1 MSRRE
6 NAAATLLMAVICAGS
21 LSISSA
27 LAAASNADVVNAIEA
42 AHVFDQSTRLSVRI
56 SGDTVDVSTYRD
68 EKENENDRKIN
79 AVLVAKAVI
88 DSTGDSIVR
97 VNVYYYGRDLSSFQ
111 QVSVSAGDVKAYG
124 SGQTS
129 REQLL
134 SSLTLRTGQQQN
146 ESDKVASQLQST
158 AYSRPDYKV
167 AVVSGDLAISTFLGD
182 WVTDDDAKLEA
193 LKIANNA
200 ARALPPNVS
209 RIKVDFVD
217 PRGGRIRQVAF
228 NAGDVQSIWQKVQ
241 TAVGPLQIAIQTP
254 TGEIGAPAIPGQLK
268 PGPLQP
274 ERAALML
281 RLTELEKKGIGI
293 SPFMRAFQGIEQ
305 GVGTQDEGSLK
316 SAIDHLNQSLDDQE
330 KAMKAAKE
338 AKAGPVSKAPP
349 TPVAG
354 GHQSR
359 WVLGD
364 QALPEAEILN
374 DPDKIVNRLSVVYGK
389 GYYNAELNPKF
400 LIVLD
405 RVASTLRA
413 HNRAGE
419 AARFEQRANSMRSKG
434 VR

>member
-1 MSRRE
+1 MSRRKTV
-6 NAAATLLMAVICAGS
+6 AAAVLMAAICAGS
-21 LSISSA
+21 ISISSVR
-27 LAAASNADVVNAIEA
+27 AAATNNDIVTAIEA
-42 AHVFDQSTRLSVRI
+42 AHVFDQSTRLSVRVN
-56 SGDTVDVSTYRD
+56 GDTVDVSTYRD

-79 AVLVAKAVI
+79 AVLVAKAVL
-88 DSTGDSIVR
+88 DAAGESVVR

-146 ESDKVASQLQST
+146 ESDKVTSQLQSN
-158 AYSRPDYKV
+158 AYARPDYKV
-167 AVVSGDLAISTFLGD
+167 AVVAGDLNISTMLGD

-193 LKIANNA
+193 LKIANAA
-200 ARALPPNVS
+200 ARALPPGVA

-217 PRGGRIRQVAF
+217 PRGGKIRQVAF
-228 NAGDVQSIWQKVQ
+228 TAADVQSIWQKVQ
-241 TAVGPLQIAIQTP
+241 TAVSPLAIAVQGPAA
-254 TGEIGAPAIPGQLK
+254 GGDAIPGQLK

-293 SPFMRAFQGIEQ
+293 APFMSAFQKIEQ
-305 GVGTQDEGSLK
+305 GVGVQDEVSLR
-316 SAIDHLNQSLDDQE
+316 AALDHLNQSLDDQE
-330 KAMKAAKE
+330 KAMKAARE
-338 AKAGPVSKAPP
+338 AKAAAVSKAPP
-349 TPVAG
+349 APIPT

-374 DPDKIVNRLSVVYGK
+374 DPDKIVNRLSVVYAK
-389 GYYNAELNPKF
+389 GYYNAEMNPKF

-405 RVASTLRA
+405 RVASTLRQ

-419 AARFEQRANSMRSKG
+419 ASRFEQRASAMRSRG